1 MSKIYKIPFLLTPHI
16 RYRLY
21 RWKSLHF
28 YSAFPKA
35 TVSLSFLILMDS
47 EQSADLS
54 VSHAHKLHSCCSN
67 RHLYMCSQLT
77 NNFVKEAGA
86 YDAVIWCWHSD
97 KTSVKG
103 HWTVLNHFKHTWFP
117 SSHLSCAV
125 HKAQCR
131 ACYTVT
137 SWHAHFFYEVKSPS
151 SPRDWPAVGV
161 RTSFFTYP

>member
-1 MSKIYKIPFLLTPHI
+1 MTKAVTFLVTPQ
-16 RYRLY
+16 
-21 RWKSLHF
+21 SLQF
-28 YSAFPKA
+28 Y
-35 TVSLSFLILMDS
+35 TLWQMDS

-54 VSHAHKLHSCCSN
+54 VSHAHKLHSCFVSHGLMLLFDGWNARGCCSN